1 MRSQKFIRLKLP
13 PRKICRK
20 IKLIRN
26 IGFCDEFNVP
36 CRCFSC
42 NNVKECK
49 KEGVICEF
57 LEFQVKKIKKE
68 IAIKFLEKINLF
80 ILRGIL
86 GVLNQSDQDDRA
98 KYLIYFRETNL
109 LSSFTAPGDYT
120 VIPFINSLIEHFKI
134 KPKDYAVDD
143 LDVSTLNKA
152 ITSPLSYLL
161 NSLSLNTSWITL
173 LENKDGCLLFSKED
187 LKDINYIIN
196 LEDTKEGI
204 QYILEKYKNQ
214 METFRILD
222 NSYKE
227 VKRGKSTIKKK
238 INNSTVKYR
247 SPKYFFSLSKNM
259 VRPYIWAK
267 YNSIDPYTGFV
278 NLKSSVRELLIPHIC
293 DTGSTHTLNPID
305 CYRISYPFH
314 LNLLHLF
321 KNLIVRESFFK
332 QYQED
337 IKDLYGIFQDKFKRD
352 LFQMDVNFQLSEKI
366 IYDNVIMHIY
376 EMEKDEIFVS
386 SKLIEDFNN
395 IWQFQLK
402 DGSLMGSVLFFAT
415 ISMYYEQLF
424 SSKKERGTWFED
436 YIEYLINSSDS
447 GRIILRNE
455 AYGIGEIDFIVE
467 ILGELYLIEAKNYGP
482 WHAREGENVYYIGSA
497 DFSRRLSKLNEF
509 FDKLDDR
516 LDYVNNHKNDFKIPE
531 HINIEKGIII
541 TSYEELFLK
550 IPEKFELM
558 SIDTFE
564 SFLGFIPL
572 SVLDYK
578 INFKNKDS
586 SLKKVVSEEEEKKSH
601 YIT

>member
-1 MRSQKFIRLKLP
+1 MRSQKLIRLKLP
-13 PRKICRK
+13 PKKICKK
-20 IKLIRN
+20 IKLIKN

-36 CRCFSC
+36 CRCFAC
-42 NNVKECK
+42 NHVKKCR

-57 LEFQVKKIKKE
+57 LEFKVSKIKDE
-68 IAIKFLEKINLF
+68 FAIKFLEKIDLF
-80 ILRGIL
+80 LQRAILN
-86 GVLNQSDQDDRA
+86 VLKQFDQDSRA

-120 VIPFINSLIEHFKI
+120 VIPYINTLIEYFKI
-134 KPKDYAVDD
+134 KPKDYAKDD
-143 LDVSTLNKA
+143 FDVSALNKG
-152 ITSPLSYLL
+152 IISPLNYFL
-161 NSLSLNTSWITL
+161 NSISLNTSWITL
-173 LENKDGCLLFSKED
+173 IKNKDGCLLFSKED

-196 LEDTKEGI
+196 LEDNREGI

-222 NSYKE
+222 KSYKE

-238 INNSTVKYR
+238 VNSSTAIYS
-247 SPKYFFSLSKNM
+247 SPKYFFSLSKKM
-259 VRPYIWAK
+259 VQPYIWAK
-267 YNSIDPYTGFV
+267 YNSIDPYNGFV
-278 NLKSSVRELLIPHIC
+278 NLKSNVRELLIPHIC
-293 DTGSTHTLNPID
+293 DSGSTHTINSVI

-321 KNLIVRESFFK
+321 KNLIVREGFFK

-337 IKDLYGIFQDKFKRD
+337 IKDLYGIFQNKFKRD
-352 LFQMDVNFQLSEKI
+352 LYQKSVNFQLGEKI

-376 EMEKDEIFVS
+376 EMERDEIFVS

-395 IWQFQLK
+395 IWQYQLK
-402 DGSLMGSVLFFAT
+402 DGSLMGSVLFFT
-415 ISMYYEQLF
+415 TLSMYYEQLF

-436 YIEYLINSSDS
+436 YIEYLINSSDC
-447 GRIILRNE
+447 GRVILRNKT
-455 AYGIGEIDFIVE
+455 YGIGEIDFIAK
-467 ILGELYLIEAKNYGP
+467 ISGELYLIEAKNYGP

-497 DFSRRLSKLNEF
+497 DFSRRLSKLQEF
-509 FDKLDDR
+509 FNKLDDR
-516 LDYVNNHKNDFKIPE
+516 LTYVNNNKIDFKIPE

-550 IPEKFELM
+550 IPENFDLM

-564 SFLGFIPL
+564 DFLNFTPL
-572 SVLDYK
+572 SELDYK
-578 INFKNKDS
+578 INFKNMDS
-586 SLKKVVSEEEEKKSH
+586 SFKKVISKEEQKKSR